1 MQPQVKSAWSNE
13 TTNAKWHFPNKTNA
27 KMWYHAGFSLNVFK
41 AYTRW
46 LFIMYLSRSLRGLYS
61 NEAVSAPNLADT
73 HYFYQICL
81 LNFILLFMTYQQGA
95 SSFFHKISKIN
106 LVMPSINCWL
116 VLFVGISR
124 KKSHT
129 ILCVFLD
136 ESGESKCKNKVST
149 PIIMSFWFKLSVN
162 ITLSKIIY
170 KSSYSKDTQKWHQSR
185 RTIFP
190 FF

>member
-1 MQPQVKSAWSNE
+1 
-13 TTNAKWHFPNKTNA
+13 
-27 KMWYHAGFSLNVFK
+27 
-41 AYTRW
+41 
-46 LFIMYLSRSLRGLYS
+46 
-61 NEAVSAPNLADT
+61 
-73 HYFYQICL
+73 
-81 LNFILLFMTYQQGA
+81 
-95 SSFFHKISKIN
+95 
-106 LVMPSINCWL
+106 MPSINCWL

-170 KSSYSKDTQKWHQSR
+170 KSSYSKDTQK
-185 RTIFP
+185 
-190 FF
+190 